1 MLIQWNFSIPCAEFN
16 YFYRKTCYRQGFRD
30 KGAMPITRV
39 SSQWKIKTLYPTK
52 FQAVRHYIREFQRFH
67 EDHTRRINRLGEFTA
82 NGSRIRQRETS
93 LFTRCTLSFISQLVV
108 AKARIINQSNFGT
121 LPFRLT
127 SQSIYGDRQGR
138 YGGPWK
144 RSSQLP
150 RTRTLRIPSV

>member
-1 MLIQWNFSIPCAEFN
+1 MLSSGIPGQ
-16 YFYRKTCYRQGFRD
+16 RCYADNTRIV
-30 KGAMPITRV
+30 AMKNKNVISNEIP
-39 SSQWKIKTLYPTK
+39 S
-52 FQAVRHYIREFQRFH
+52 AVRRYIREFQRFH

-138 YGGPWK
+138 YGRP
-144 RSSQLP
+144 
-150 RTRTLRIPSV
+150 